1 MYYLNI
7 IVSRY
12 KEWKLN
18 RKEVIFITEKKVK
31 YSSMDL
37 LKFVLFA
44 AFGIFMFFI
53 PIVIGEGSSTI
64 PIDHIVGFLKGIPN
78 FGRIYALIIVI
89 LGAILPFVRKTW
101 NKTTTE
107 IVFSMLK
114 LLGIP
119 LVIMAFFLNGELL
132 MFYSFNKKF

>member
-1 MYYLNI
+1 M
-7 IVSRY
+7 
-12 KEWKLN
+12 
-18 RKEVIFITEKKVK
+18 TEKKVK

-132 MFYSFNKKF
+132 MFYSFNKKI